1 LRTTIGFD
9 LANVVRRVK
18 PRLAA
23 EYLDSRQKEWFAWP
37 AAKAPGG
44 TCFSCHTN
52 MTYLLARPAL
62 RKLLEEAQPT
72 ACETAL
78 LDGLRARGGKRSGKD
93 LSAGF
98 AEESEASQAVGV
110 ESVLAAFFLL
120 RSDPPGALTPP
131 PLQALDRMWSFQNQT
146 AEARGSWPWFELELD
161 PWETAESPFCG
172 AALAA
177 LAVEATPS
185 RVSQPAE
192 RRQELLGSSRIPP
205 TADGPAP
212 AQSLDAALGLKTLLP
227 ISGPPLPAANWS
239 RKFFMRKREDGS
251 WTLDSLG
258 PWKARPAAPA
268 K

>member
-110 ESVLAAFFLL
+110 ESGLAAFFLL
-120 RSDPPGALTPP
+120 RSDPPGALPPP

-185 RVSQPAE
+185 RVSQPAG

-212 AQSLDAALGLKTLLP
+212 AQSVDAAGPQNASPDLWSATSLRQLVEEVLHAQARGRKLDARLSRCMEGA
-227 ISGPPLPAANWS
+227 SGGAC
-239 RKFFMRKREDGS
+239 K
-251 WTLDSLG
+251 
-258 PWKARPAAPA
+258 
-268 K
+268 